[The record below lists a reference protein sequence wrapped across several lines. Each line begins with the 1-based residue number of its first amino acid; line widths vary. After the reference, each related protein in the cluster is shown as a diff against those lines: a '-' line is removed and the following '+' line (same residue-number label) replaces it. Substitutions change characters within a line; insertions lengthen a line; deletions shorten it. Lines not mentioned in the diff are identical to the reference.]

1 MVIYKIENKINGK
14 VYIGQTIQKLSRRI
28 AGHVCPG
35 NKYISVIDKAIK
47 KYGIENFLISQI
59 DHADS
64 IDELNEK
71 EIYWIK
77 YYNCIVPNGYNIEK
91 GGKNSPK
98 SDLTKRK
105 ISVSNTGKKIG
116 EKSPRAKRVFQ
127 FSLDGTLIAE
137 YGSAREAG
145 RKNNMSGTSISS
157 VCRGNHYISNG
168 FLWSYEKDKK
178 FNIPSKSA
186 YLVSF
191 MGETLPLKSWCIKFN
206 LPYNAVQARLKNGW
220 SVQEALTTPIDKSKI
235 NKKFRTAD

>member
-1 MVIYKIENKINGK
+1 MIIYKIENKINGK
-14 VYIGQTIQKLSRRI
+14 IYIGQTIQKLSRRI
-28 AGHVCPG
+28 SSHIFPSKENV
-35 NKYISVIDKAIK
+35 SVIDRAIK
-47 KYGIENFLISQI
+47 KYGIDNFVISQI

-77 YYNCIVPNGYNIEK
+77 YYNCIAPNGYNIEK

-98 SDLTKRK
+98 SDFTKNK
-105 ISVSNTGKKIG
+105 ISISNTGKKIG
-116 EKSPRAKRVFQ
+116 DKSPRAKRVFQ
-127 FSLDGTLIAE
+127 FSLDGKFIAE

-145 RKNNMSGTSISS
+145 RKNNMSGASISS

-168 FLWSYEKDKK
+168 FLWSYDRDKK

-191 MGETLPLKSWCIKFN
+191 MGETLPLKSWCIRVN

-235 NKKFRTAD
+235 NKKFRTAN